1 MSDRPY
7 VLALDQGTTSS
18 RCILFDRQQNIV
30 GLAQREFGQHYP
42 KPGWVEHDP
51 MEIYSSQY
59 SVLTEVLAQS
69 GVDPAQVAA
78 IGITNQRETTIV
90 WDRETGR
97 PVYNAIVWQCRR
109 TAALCEELKADDEL
123 TSYIREHTGLLPDA
137 YFSATKLKWV
147 LDHVEGARERARRGE
162 LLFGTVD
169 SWLIWKLTGG
179 RVHVTDY
186 TNASRTMLFDIQRL
200 CWDEHICRTLDIPME
215 MLPQV
220 RDSSAVYGTVNLQG
234 VEVPI
239 AGIAGDQQAA
249 LFGQACFSPGEAKNT
264 YGTGCFLLMNTG
276 RELCRSRNGLLTTIA
291 VGLNGSVQYALEG
304 SVFVG
309 GAVIQWVRD
318 ELRFFSESR
327 DAEYYAQKVP
337 DTGGV
342 YLVPAFTGLGAPYWD
357 MYARGC
363 LVGLTRGTTREHII
377 RAAQES
383 IAYQSWDLVRAMEQ
397 DTGLPLAELRVDGG
411 ASRDRFLMQFQA
423 DILNKTVL
431 RPAIRETTALGAAYL
446 AGLATGVWKDRGEIR
461 SLWHCNMTFTPN
473 MEAPEREKL
482 LAGWHK
488 AVGRSRDW
496 AEHE

>member
-234 VEVPI
+234 MEVPI

-276 RELCRSRNGLLTTIA
+276 RELCRNRNGSA
-291 VGLNGSVQYALEG
+291 PAPAL
-304 SVFVG
+304 
-309 GAVIQWVRD
+309 R
-318 ELRFFSESR
+318 
-327 DAEYYAQKVP
+327 
-337 DTGGV
+337 
-342 YLVPAFTGLGAPYWD
+342 
-357 MYARGC
+357 
-363 LVGLTRGTTREHII
+363 
-377 RAAQES
+377 
-383 IAYQSWDLVRAMEQ
+383 
-397 DTGLPLAELRVDGG
+397 
-411 ASRDRFLMQFQA
+411 
-423 DILNKTVL
+423 
-431 RPAIRETTALGAAYL
+431 
-446 AGLATGVWKDRGEIR
+446 
-461 SLWHCNMTFTPN
+461 
-473 MEAPEREKL
+473 
-482 LAGWHK
+482 
-488 AVGRSRDW
+488 
-496 AEHE
+496 